1 MEKFEIIKAKED
13 FSNRLN
19 NIKDVIK
26 LDTLDEQIKKYETL
40 MVQDDF

>member
-13 FSNRLN
+13 FTNRLN

-26 LDTLDEQIKKYETL
+26 LDTINGKIKEYENL
-40 MVQDDF
+40 MIQDDF